1 MALDFLGNTTP
12 ASSDSSVING
22 SGGSDIIGTISKLLN
37 LGGQGLQLANTA
49 QGYQPTAAEGQQA
62 QAMSNQQALLAAML
76 DPNSTVYKNAVA
88 GQQQQLN
95 NQTQQGL
102 QSLLQMNR
110 KAQLMGRQTYFNPER
125 QDEAVSQYLGNQAT
139 NNATTA
145 RSNALNQ
152 IISAANGYGN
162 SANAYGGMIKNQQ
175 VAQAQNKSALPTALN
190 QAGGAL
196 SQFGTGG
203 SLSNLLPGLASAG
216 SSLMDTIGSFF

>member
-37 LGGQGLQLANTA
+37 LGGQVSGINTTL

-162 SANAYGGMIKNQQ
+162 SANSYGTMIKNQQ
-175 VAQAQNKSALPTALN
+175 EAQMQNKNAVPSGLS
-190 QAGGAL
+190 QAGSAL